1 MGIAF
6 RYVIIGGGVAAGYA
20 DLEFTKKVPKASIPD
35 HVDHAHQVFDLL
47 HIVYV
52 FDIFF
57 AGSHYINLSLPIFC
71 KAFLYTVKCNSVHP
85 NPDVYNFVVDWP
97 SASRGESKVKR
108 SMQGCCSKLEPMYV
122 KYCEVCC
129 YFLFFNKRL

>member
-1 MGIAF
+1 MGRAF

-20 DLEFTKKVPKASIPD
+20 GLEFTKKVPKASIPD
-35 HVDHAHQVFDLL
+35 H
-47 HIVYV
+47 
-52 FDIFF
+52 
-57 AGSHYINLSLPIFC
+57 
-71 KAFLYTVKCNSVHP
+71 SVHP

>member
-20 DLEFTKKVPKASIPD
+20 DLEFTKK
-35 HVDHAHQVFDLL
+35 
-47 HIVYV
+47 
-52 FDIFF
+52 
-57 AGSHYINLSLPIFC
+57 GSHYINLSLPIFC

-108 SMQGCCSKLEPMYV
+108 SMQGMISRLMFVFVDCFAQFF
-122 KYCEVCC
+122 EV
-129 YFLFFNKRL
+129 LN